1 MQDFR
6 KEAKM
11 GAIMKIVR
19 KFAKEYQDGY
29 EEELTKIA
37 RTASVEEMG
46 ELQRVSMTIQD
57 IMLFR
62 LSLEQA
68 AH

>member
-37 RTASVEEMG
+37 RIYGRGRS
-46 ELQRVSMTIQD
+46 RI
-57 IMLFR
+57 I
-62 LSLEQA
+62 
-68 AH
+68 